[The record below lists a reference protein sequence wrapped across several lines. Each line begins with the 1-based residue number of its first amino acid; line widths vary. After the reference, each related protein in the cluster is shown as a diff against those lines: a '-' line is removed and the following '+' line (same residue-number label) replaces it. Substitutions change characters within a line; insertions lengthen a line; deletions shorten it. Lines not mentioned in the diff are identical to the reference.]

1 MKRSIYPAFSEK
13 IHEFPTLKMSFKRG
27 VFFTIILLLSL
38 TITTKSETNSLEWPQ
53 FRGLNGCGT
62 SKTTGLPLEFGPDK
76 NVIWS
81 IPLSEG
87 HSSPVLTENHIFVT
101 SVEGESLLTIC
112 LNRQNGRIIWRKK
125 APRPRK
131 EKFDNRNNP
140 ASPSPVTDGK
150 NVYVFFPDFGLL
162 AYDIAGK
169 ELWRFPLGPFN
180 NTYGMGAS
188 PILADEKVILVCD
201 QQTDSFIIAVNKNT
215 GKVVWKTERPEAKS
229 GHSTPIIYNP
239 EGQGTQILVPGSFLL
254 TSYSAETSKKIWWV
268 GGLAFEMKSIP
279 VIQNDVLYINGYATH
294 LNQPD
299 NKVEIPT
306 FKQALTRYDKDKD
319 GQLKKKELPDVEPYG
334 FFIFVDLNH
343 DGALDAEDWGFFQ
356 AAMASLNG
364 MLAIRLGG
372 RGDMSANNMAW
383 FYRRS
388 VPQLPSPLL
397 YKNILYMINDGGIV
411 TTFKPEN
418 GEVIAQGR
426 VRQAGSHFYSSL
438 VAADDKV
445 FIISLRGI
453 VTVLKPDGSLD
464 ILAQSNL
471 NEQCYATPAIA
482 DGKIYLRTVKT
493 LYCFGLKSRE

>member
-1 MKRSIYPAFSEK
+1 MN
-13 IHEFPTLKMSFKRG
+13 MSFKRG
-27 VFFTIILLLSL
+27 AVTTFLLLSL
-38 TITTKSETNSLEWPQ
+38 TITPKAEIESLVWPQ
-53 FRGLNGCGT
+53 FRGLNGCGICAT
-62 SKTTGLPLEFGPDK
+62 SGLPLEFGPDK
-76 NVIWS
+76 NVIWQ

-101 SVEGESLLTIC
+101 AVEGESLLTIC
-112 LNRQNGRIIWRKK
+112 LNRQNGRIIWQQK

-131 EKFDNRNNP
+131 EKLDNRNNP

-162 AYDIAGK
+162 AYDSAGK
-169 ELWRFPLGPFN
+169 ELWRFPLGPFD
-180 NTYGMGAS
+180 NTYGMGTS

-201 QQTDSFIIAVNKNT
+201 QQTNSYVIAINKNT
-215 GKVVWKTERPEAKS
+215 GKEAWKTERPEAIS

-239 EGQGTQILVPGSFLL
+239 EGQDTQILVPGSFLL
-254 TSYSAETSKKIWWV
+254 TSYSAETGKKIWWV

-279 VIQNDVLYINGYATH
+279 VIQNGVLYINGYASH

-299 NKVEIPT
+299 NQVKIPP
-306 FKQALTRYDKDKD
+306 FKQALIQYDKDKN
-319 GQLKKKELPDVEPYG
+319 GLLKKDELPDAEPYG
-334 FFIFVDLNH
+334 FFSFVDLKH
-343 DGALDAEDWGFFQ
+343 DGSLDSEDWGLFQ

-372 RGDMSANNMAW
+372 QGDMSADNIVWN
-383 FYRRS
+383 FRRS

-411 TTFKPEN
+411 TTFNPEN
-418 GEVIAQGR
+418 GEVLAQGR
-426 VRQAGSHFYSSL
+426 VKQAGSHFYSSL

-445 FIISLRGI
+445 FFISLRGV

-464 ILAQSNL
+464 ILAQNSL

-482 DGKIYLRTVKT
+482 DGRIYLRTIKT
-493 LYCFGLKSRE
+493 LYCFGLKNR